1 MSKSKWK
8 YTGRARKWMK
18 TDANYDLLSGVTCLI
33 IIYMM
38 KFTKKLKLYK
48 RDLFKEYK
56 ENTGLFFR
64 TGGVK
69 MGENSYIPDW
79 SETSDKHFD
88 YSEHEIN
95 TCSCGEPIA
104 DDEDMFEGCK
114 IDYIYETQRD
124 DNFVI

>member
-1 MSKSKWK
+1 
-8 YTGRARKWMK
+8 MK
-18 TDANYDLLSGVTCLI
+18 TEANYDLLSGVTCLI

-79 SETSDKHFD
+79 SETTS
-88 YSEHEIN
+88 YESIN